1 VIPVVPS
8 FLGEVRLRL
17 RGVVATKAYQCH
29 KDSPYFRCKLPP
41 QRPSSLSTKGF
52 LKAEPAFTG
61 LGHAS
66 TTELEAPKNNTML
79 SNNK

>member
-1 VIPVVPS
+1 VA
-8 FLGEVRLRL
+8 
-17 RGVVATKAYQCH
+17 ATKA
-29 KDSPYFRCKLPP
+29 KPTP
-41 QRPSSLSTKGF
+41 QRLTLFSDVSFHQKGLAHFSTKGF
-52 LKAEPAFTG
+52 LKAEPTFTS